1 VNAGVFME
9 KTIEQPYFSESHQ
22 ILRDQV
28 KKFVA
33 REIAPYVDRW
43 EEEKTFP
50 RDLYRKAAEAGFPG
64 MGYPEAYGGTPCD
77 IFHEVV
83 YAEEIIR
90 CGSVGLASSL
100 GSAAIGLPPVLAL
113 GSPEQKE
120 RFIPPVLRGEK
131 IAVLGVTEPNAGSDV
146 ANIRTRAVRR
156 GDRYVVNGT
165 KTFITSGTRADLVT
179 AAARTGGPGAKGVS
193 LLVIERG
200 TPGFTVSRN
209 IEKMGWHASDTAE
222 LAFMDCE
229 VPAENLL
236 GAENEGFRGIM
247 VNFEKERLYLAV
259 EAYTVAEMALE
270 LSVGYA
276 REREAFGRPLT
287 GFQVTRH
294 KLAGMAT
301 SVEAA
306 KRFTYSV
313 AAMIGA
319 GRKALKEVCMAKNFA
334 TSVCDRVVY
343 DAVQIHGGYGY
354 CREYLVERLYR
365 DSRLF
370 SIGGGTTEIMNEVI
384 SKQMG
389 L

>member
-1 VNAGVFME
+1 ME
-9 KTIEQPYFSESHQ
+9 HSCLTESHQ
-22 ILRDQV
+22 ILRTQIQ
-28 KKFVA
+28 KFVA
-33 REIAPYVDRW
+33 REITPHVDQW
-43 EEEKTFP
+43 EQEKTFP
-50 RDLYRKAAEAGFPG
+50 RDLYRRAGEAGFLG

-100 GSAAIGLPPVLAL
+100 GCSSIGLPPVLAL
-113 GSPEQKE
+113 GSREQKE

-131 IAVLGVTEPNAGSDV
+131 IAVLGVTEPGGGSDV
-146 ANIRTRAVRR
+146 ANLRTRAVRQ
-156 GDRYVVNGT
+156 DDHYVVNGT

-179 AAARTGGPGAKGVS
+179 TAVRTGGPGPKGIS
-193 LLVIERG
+193 LLLIEKG
-200 TPGFTVSRN
+200 TPGFSVSRN

-222 LAFMDCE
+222 LSFMDCR

-236 GAENEGFRGIM
+236 GEENKGFKGIM

-259 EAYTVAEMALE
+259 EAYTVAEMALA
-270 LSVGYA
+270 LSIAYSK
-276 REREAFGRPLT
+276 EREAFGRPLT

-294 KLAGMAT
+294 KLAEMAT
-301 SVEAA
+301 SIEAA

-313 AAMIGA
+313 ADMIGKKQ
-319 GRKALKEVCMAKNFA
+319 KALKEVCMAKNFA

-370 SIGGGTTEIMNEVI
+370 SIGGGTYEIMNEVI

>member
-1 VNAGVFME
+1 ME
-9 KTIEQPYFSESHQ
+9 NTYLNESHR
-22 ILRDQV
+22 ILRTQIQ
-28 KKFVA
+28 KFVA
-33 REIAPYVDRW
+33 REIAPHVDQW
-43 EEEKTFP
+43 EQEKTFP
-50 RDLYRKAAEAGFPG
+50 RDLYRKAGEAGFLG
-64 MGYPEAYGGTPCD
+64 MGYPEEYGGTPCD
-77 IFHEVV
+77 IFHELV
-83 YAEEIIR
+83 YTEEIIR

-100 GSAAIGLPPVLAL
+100 GCSSIGLPPVLAL

-120 RFIPPVLRGEK
+120 RFIPPVLQGER
-131 IAVLGVTEPNAGSDV
+131 IAVLGVTEPGGGSDV
-146 ANIRTRAVRR
+146 ANLGTRAVRQ
-156 GDRYVVNGT
+156 GNHYVVNGT
-165 KTFITSGTRADLVT
+165 KTSITSGTRADLVT
-179 AAARTGGPGAKGVS
+179 TAVRTGGPGPKGIS
-193 LLVIERG
+193 LLLIEKG

-222 LAFMDCE
+222 LSFMDCE

-236 GAENEGFRGIM
+236 GEEKQGFKGIM
-247 VNFEKERLYLAV
+247 LNFEKERLYLAV

-270 LSVGYA
+270 LSIAYA
-276 REREAFGRPLT
+276 KEREAFGRPLT

-294 KLAGMAT
+294 KLADMAT

-313 AAMIGA
+313 ADMIGN
-319 GRKALKEVCMAKNFA
+319 RQKAMKEVCMAKNFA

-370 SIGGGTTEIMNEVI
+370 SIGGGTYEIMNEVI